1 MITFASCDARLD
13 FGEYHGRCIFSPRH
27 SDAHFDGLYYWETG
41 KPSERQVAGA
51 RAAKVLGLVR
61 RRRPRRA
68 EVVVEFSL
76 SSRWRGGLSRRR
88 GRARTNQPSN

>member
-1 MITFASCDARLD
+1 MITFASCDAHLD
-13 FGEYHGRCIFSPRH
+13 FGDYDGRCILSPRH

-61 RRRPRRA
+61 RRQPRRA
-68 EVVVEFSL
+68 EVVIKFSP
-76 SSRWRGGLSRRR
+76 SRRWRGGLSRRR
-88 GRARTNQPSN
+88 GRPRTNQPSN